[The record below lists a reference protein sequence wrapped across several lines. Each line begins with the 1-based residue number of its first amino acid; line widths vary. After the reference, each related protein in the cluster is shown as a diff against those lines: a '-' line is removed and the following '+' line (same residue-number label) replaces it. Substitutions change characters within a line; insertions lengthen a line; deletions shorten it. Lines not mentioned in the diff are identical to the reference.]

1 MFYKKYAILVL
12 ERNPLFFPQ
21 LGRTKTNLTPSGLVF
36 FWRAFMNVKRKDM
49 DKMRNYLMKSKK
61 KKGKAIDKKVA
72 YGPKSGSK
80 RG

>member
-1 MFYKKYAILVL
+1 
-12 ERNPLFFPQ
+12 
-21 LGRTKTNLTPSGLVF
+21 
-36 FWRAFMNVKRKDM
+36 MNVKRKDM
-49 DKMRNYLMKSKK
+49 DKMRNYLIKSKK

>member
-1 MFYKKYAILVL
+1 
-12 ERNPLFFPQ
+12 
-21 LGRTKTNLTPSGLVF
+21 
-36 FWRAFMNVKRKDM
+36 MNVKRKDM

-61 KKGKAIDKKVA
+61 KKGKAIDKKVV